1 MSTHF
6 FDLILLCYTW
16 FQAPVLNDNQNEH
29 LFNVMKRL
37 DKFAE
42 VITFVVYTSC
52 DFHPNILVKALPCNL
67 NYKLSQYIF

>member
-1 MSTHF
+1 M
-6 FDLILLCYTW
+6 
-16 FQAPVLNDNQNEH
+16 LNDNQNEH

-52 DFHPNILVKALPCNL
+52 DFHHNILVKALPCNL